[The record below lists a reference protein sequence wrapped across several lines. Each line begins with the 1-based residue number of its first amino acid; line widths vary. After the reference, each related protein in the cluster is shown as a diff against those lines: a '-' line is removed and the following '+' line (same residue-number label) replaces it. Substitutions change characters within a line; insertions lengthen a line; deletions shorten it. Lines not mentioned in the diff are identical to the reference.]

1 MAGLKADVSR
11 GLATVSGA
19 AHAAAGN
26 VALIVELERVK
37 NRMEA
42 ACSTLKVGVYSTQQ
56 ACLSWHRGLWFLWV
70 LPSLSYL

>member
-19 AHAAAGN
+19 AYAAAGN
-26 VALIVELERVK
+26 VALIVELERVE

-42 ACSTLKVGVYSTQQ
+42 ACSTLKVGTYSSQQ
-56 ACLSWHRGLWFLWV
+56 DWDSWHRGLGLLWV
-70 LPSLSYL
+70 LLSLWV